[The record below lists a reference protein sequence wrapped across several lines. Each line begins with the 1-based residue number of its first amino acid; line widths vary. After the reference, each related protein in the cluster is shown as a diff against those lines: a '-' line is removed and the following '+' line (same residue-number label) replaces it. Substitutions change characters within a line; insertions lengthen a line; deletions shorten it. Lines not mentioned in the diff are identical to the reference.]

1 MSEQKQQEKQKP
13 TAEEI
18 DPETGLPNEGE
29 GSRSAARA
37 YDEKVTRA
45 ARDAQHMKEAAEK
58 AEKALEGAEGKE
70 LREAE
75 QKGKRAEHH

>member
-1 MSEQKQQEKQKP
+1 MHGSTSMPEQKPQM
-13 TAEEI
+13 

-45 ARDAQHMKEAAEK
+45 VRDAQHIKEAAEK
-58 AEKALEGAEGKE
+58 AAKALEGDEAEE
-70 LREAE
+70 LRKAE
-75 QKGKRAEHH
+75 EKGKRAEHRS

>member
-1 MSEQKQQEKQKP
+1 MSEQKQQK
-13 TAEEI
+13 

-58 AEKALEGAEGKE
+58 AAKALEGDEAEE
-70 LREAE
+70 LRGAE
-75 QKGKRAEHH
+75 EKAKRGEHRP

>member
-1 MSEQKQQEKQKP
+1 MPEQKQQKQP
-13 TAEEI
+13 T

-58 AEKALEGAEGKE
+58 AAKALEGEEAEA

-75 QKGKRAEHH
+75 EKGKRAEHH

>member
-1 MSEQKQQEKQKP
+1 MSEQKEQQKP
-13 TAEEI
+13 TATEEK
-18 DPETGLPNEGE
+18 DPQTGLPNEGE

-37 YDEKVTRA
+37 YDQKATRA

-58 AEKALEGAEGKE
+58 AAKALEGDEAEE

-75 QKGKRAEHH
+75 EKGKRAEHH

>member
-1 MSEQKQQEKQKP
+1 MPEQKQEKP
-13 TAEEI
+13 SATEEN

-37 YDEKVTRA
+37 YDQKVTRA
-45 ARDAQHMKEAAEK
+45 ARDAQHVKEAAEK
-58 AEKALEGAEGKE
+58 AEKALEGAEAKE

-75 QKGKRAEHH
+75 EKGKRAEHR